1 MERKYNV
8 GRFVAEKGKISMI
21 LQWSHDSLCIRQ
33 ERLARSLS
41 KWTLNQI
48 TGNICQVLK
57 SVTMYFS
64 SSDNWIIDISEWA
77 NTTSLALATQKF
89 FLYLNV
95 SFIRTEKRD
104 FLNASND
111 RQRQPYE
118 PRAFPEWQSVTFKLK
133 QCVPESRRKDL
144 TILDKNIHV
153 EQLYASG
160 WSFFP
165 GSGSVVVKCLASD
178 TRGPPSKVQTPA

>member
-33 ERLARSLS
+33 ERMARSLS

-77 NTTSLALATQKF
+77 NTTSLALATQKS

-111 RQRQPYE
+111 RQKQPYE
-118 PRAFPEWQSVTFKLK
+118 PRVFPEWQSVTFKLK
-133 QCVPESRRKDL
+133 QCVLKSRRKDL
-144 TILDKNIHV
+144 NIFDNKHPLWIIV
-153 EQLYASG
+153 SG
-160 WSFFP
+160 WSFSS
-165 GSGSVVVKCLASD
+165 SGGVVVKCLASG
-178 TRGPPSKVQTPA
+178 TKGPPSKVQAPA